1 MKNFITTQDWS
12 RSELQ
17 DILDHAS
24 SLKAKPF
31 QPLLQNKSVA
41 MLFFN
46 PSLRTKT
53 SFEIGIR
60 ELSGTAVI
68 LQPGK
73 DAWSIEFKDKLVMDG
88 EAEEHVKEVAEVLSS
103 YCDCIAIR
111 AFPKFIDWQL
121 DRTDQVIKSFAKYSS
136 VPVVNIETI
145 EQP

>member
-1 MKNFITTQDWS
+1 MKNFITTQNWS

-17 DILDHAS
+17 DIVDFS
-24 SLKAKPF
+24 IELKNKPY
-31 QPLLQNKSVA
+31 QPLLKNKSIA

-53 SFEIGIR
+53 SFEVGIS

-73 DAWSIEFKDKLVMDG
+73 DAWPIEFEENIVMDG
-88 EAEEHVKEVAEVLSS
+88 NSEEHVKEVAQVLSS

-111 AFPKFIDWQL
+111 AFPRFKDW
-121 DRTDQVIKSFAKYSS
+121 DHDKTDSVINSFAKYSS
-136 VPVVNIETI
+136 VPVVNMETI
-145 EQP
+145 

>member
-1 MKNFITTQDWS
+1 MMKNFITTQDWS

-17 DILDHAS
+17 DIVDHAS
-24 SLKAKPF
+24 SLKVKPF

-73 DAWSIEFKDKLVMDG
+73 DAWSIEFKEKLVMDG
-88 EAEEHVKEVAEVLSS
+88 
-103 YCDCIAIR
+103 
-111 AFPKFIDWQL
+111 
-121 DRTDQVIKSFAKYSS
+121 
-136 VPVVNIETI
+136 N
-145 EQP
+145 

>member
-1 MKNFITTQDWS
+1 MMRNFITTQDWS

-17 DILDHAS
+17 DILDYAS

-53 SFEIGIR
+53 SFEIGIS
-60 ELSGTAVI
+60 ELAGSAVI

-73 DAWSIEFKDKLVMDG
+73 DAWSIEFKDKVVMDG
-88 EAEEHVKEVAEVLSS
+88 EPEEHVK
-103 YCDCIAIR
+103 
-111 AFPKFIDWQL
+111 
-121 DRTDQVIKSFAKYSS
+121 
-136 VPVVNIETI
+136 
-145 EQP
+145 